1 MEKKPSWVSSSP
13 VKIVATKDRSVTPTR
28 EPEMVKKTSEKDKK
42 EFNNLFVKME
52 ESDEKTLDT
61 RFEAA

>member
-28 EPEMVKKTSEKDKK
+28 QPEMVKKTSEKDK
-42 EFNNLFVKME
+42 
-52 ESDEKTLDT
+52 
-61 RFEAA
+61 